1 MDQLKRVLAVLG
13 AAFGSLAM
21 FYLVFAW
28 SLTLKDFGSSV
39 ETQLIAQR
47 IITPLLFVALPAV
60 IVLIKPVYQAR
71 GRTVADGQCILT
83 TPSNAFSGFAEVLV
97 RLKSR
102 SPAAEVS
109 YDLRS
114 GLSSFDKMVV
124 NSTTCT
130 IRAKSFSCI
139 EHEERVA

>member
-1 MDQLKRVLAVLG
+1 MNMLKRVLAVLG
-13 AAFGSLAM
+13 VALGSLALSY
-21 FYLVFAW
+21 FVFAW

-97 RLKSR
+97 CLKSR
-102 SPAAEVS
+102 FSVVTIFN
-109 YDLRS
+109 D
-114 GLSSFDKMVV
+114 LSSFDKMVV